1 MNDDFR
7 KNVLLPIALPFGA
20 LLAIL
25 FVAFSLSRVLLAVPE
40 LPAVVVALG
49 VAAYVLLIAFV
60 VERRPRITSRALA
73 VGLTLGLVAIGGA
86 GLAGAAA
93 GQREHT
99 DEGAEGEGAG
109 AAEAELTEVP
119 AGALVWRA
127 GADIAWDETPDGAM
141 AGPATIAI
149 ETTAGLP
156 HNVVFEGENGETPIV
171 ERDTPGIDAA
181 EYELEAGT
189 YTYYCSVPGHE
200 SGMTGE
206 LTVS

>member
-1 MNDDFR
+1 VNDDFR
-7 KNVLLPIALPFGA
+7 RNVLLPIALPFGA
-20 LLAIL
+20 LLGIL

-49 VAAYVLLIAFV
+49 VASYVLLIAFI

-93 GQREHT
+93 GQREHEP
-99 DEGAEGEGAG
+99 EGAEGGEGAAPVEEL
-109 AAEAELTEVP
+109 AAIPE
-119 AGALVWRA
+119 GALVWQA
-127 GADIAWDETPDGAM
+127 GDDIAWLETPDSAM
-141 AGPATIAI
+141 AGPVTIAI
-149 ETTAGLP
+149 ETTGSLP
-156 HNVVFEGENGETPIV
+156 HNVTFEGENGESPIV
-171 ERDTPGIDAA
+171 EREDAGIDAA
-181 EYELEAGT
+181 EFELEAGT
-189 YTYYCSVPGHE
+189 YTYFCSIPGHE